1 MSFIHIRQEFSNAVI
16 GSSYSQRL
24 SCLSSPSS
32 RLLFSFQLFL
42 NFTRFHPLGTF
53 CLHTILGL
61 LCWRVLAFPLSP
73 CCWSVCVSCIIHSYL
88 GSRWNKRFHAFK
100 YMPKQTH
107 LGLCVCE
114 REMERNR
121 VCRRFS
127 LISHM
132 RFCAEALMLAPKDK
146 ISF

>member
-1 MSFIHIRQEFSNAVI
+1 MLMQSSDHILRAFPPCHPRQTVCCSHS
-16 GSSYSQRL
+16 G
-24 SCLSSPSS
+24 
-32 RLLFSFQLFL
+32 LFL

-61 LCWRVLAFPLSP
+61 LCWRVLAFPLLP

-88 GSRWNKRFHAFK
+88 GSRWNKRFHAIK
-100 YMPKQTH
+100 YMPKPTH

-114 REMERNR
+114 RWHVIGYAEGFPR
-121 VCRRFS
+121 
-127 LISHM
+127 ISHM
-132 RFCAEALMLAPKDK
+132 ALMLAPKDK